1 VADLVGGRVQIM
13 FDAPP
18 SLIAHIRSGK
28 LRVLAAASESRNRLL
43 PEAPTFA
50 ELGYP
55 KVSVSLW
62 YGLLAPAGTPAPVIA
77 RLNEAIVRI
86 LTTDAVKAR
95 LATLGLAV
103 APSTPA
109 ELTAIIREGLAVRGE
124 LVKAAN
130 IQAE

>member
-1 VADLVGGRVQIM
+1 VVEKTRYAALPDVP
-13 FDAPP
+13 A
-18 SLIAHIRSGK
+18 
-28 LRVLAAASESRNRLL
+28 LAETVPGFEMSSW
-43 PEAPTFA
+43 
-50 ELGYP
+50 LGFF
-55 KVSVSLW
+55 
-62 YGLLAPAGTPAPVIA
+62 APAGTPAPVIA

-109 ELTAIIREGLAVRGE
+109 ELAAIIREGLAVRGE